1 MTRPH
6 ERLGIKKPIVRRLPN
21 KFMALNA
28 VVLVATVFLSIGYIL
43 QVNQASARGFLLR
56 DKENQ
61 IEDLR
66 TNVLILED
74 KAARLSSLES
84 LGEQADS
91 LGMVSVNY
99 VEYIHPASK
108 SYALR

>member
-6 ERLGIKKPIVRRLPN
+6 ERLGLKRPGVRRLPN
-21 KFMALNA
+21 GFAALNMMVMA
-28 VVLVATVFLSIGYIL
+28 VTVFMVVGYIL
-43 QVNQASARGFLLR
+43 QINKASARGFVLR
-56 DKENQ
+56 DVEQRMENLKT
-61 IEDLR
+61 D
-66 TNVLILED
+66 VLILED

-84 LGEQADS
+84 LGAQADA
-91 LGMVSVNY
+91 LGMVEVNY